1 MSYFSALK
9 AIARRLCYEAIRE
22 DVIDLDDAKWLAGMA
37 LDALRANGY
46 EVVKLPEPEDRES
59 KHEIATCW
67 DHLPHQI
74 LVWDSHPDE
83 VQWAYNFEP
92 SEPLTPTEALELAGS
107 LAAAA
112 LLAAANAV
120 GDR

>member
-1 MSYFSALK
+1 MSDFSALK
-9 AIARRLCYEAIRE
+9 AIAQKLSYESIRNE
-22 DVIDLDDAKWLAGMA
+22 SIDLDDAEWLAEMA

-46 EVVKLPEPEDRES
+46 EVVKLPEPEARES
-59 KHEIATCW
+59 EDEIATCW

-92 SEPLTPTEALELAGS
+92 GEPLTPTEALELAGS

-112 LLAAANAV
+112 LLAAANA